1 MSVLVKATLFLLM
14 GKVSGGCLGLKNQR
28 KCLGLKNQR
37 KCLGLKI

>member
-14 GKVSGGCLGLKNQR
+14 GKVSGIKE